1 MLLALDIGNTNIV
14 AGVWDGALWQT
25 WRLSTQRERTGDE
38 LAAFL
43 KSCFELSG
51 LYLAQIEG
59 AVISSVVPSLT
70 PSAQQMCRKYL
81 CVEPVTIS
89 SEINIGLANR
99 YDNPREVGADRLVNG
114 VAAWTKF
121 GCACVIADFG
131 TATTVDAVS
140 SRGEYLGGALAP
152 GVGISTNALFA
163 AAAKLPRVERLELL
177 QPPASVL
184 GRNTMHSIQSGILFG
199 YAGLVK
205 ELVGRCVAELQD
217 AGEERV
223 AAIATGGL
231 ASVIAPLVPQI
242 EHIEPNLTLDG
253 LRLIWERNRPEPQAE
268 PQHEEKP

>member
-38 LAAFL
+38 IAAFL
-43 KSCFELSG
+43 HAAFELHG
-51 LYLAQIEG
+51 LAFSQIEG

-70 PSAQQMCRKYL
+70 HPAQAMCRKYL
-81 CVEPVTIS
+81 HLEPVTIS
-89 SEINIGLANR
+89 SQIDIGLENL

-114 VAAWTKF
+114 VAAWKRF

-177 QPPASVL
+177 QPPDTVL

-205 ELVGRCVAELQD
+205 ELVGRCVAELHD

-223 AAIATGGL
+223 AAVATGGL

-242 EHIEPNLTLDG
+242 EHILPDLTLDG
-253 LRLIWERNRPEPQAE
+253 LRLIWERNRPQVLGEAP
-268 PQHEEKP
+268 

>member
-14 AGVWDGALWQT
+14 AGAWDGALWRT
-25 WRLSTQRERTGDE
+25 WRLSTQRERTSDE

-43 KSCFELSG
+43 KAAFELSG
-51 LYLAQIEG
+51 LGLSRIEG
-59 AVISSVVPSLT
+59 AIISSVVPSLT
-70 PSAQQMCRKYL
+70 PAAQEMCRKYL
-81 CVEPVTIS
+81 SVEPVTVG
-89 SEINIGLANR
+89 SEINIGLKNL

-114 VAAWTKF
+114 VAAWARF

-163 AAAKLPRVERLELL
+163 AAARLPRVERLELL
-177 QPPASVL
+177 RPPESVL
-184 GRNTMHSIQSGILFG
+184 GRNTLHSIQSGILFG

-205 ELVGRCVAELQD
+205 ELSARCVQELKE

-223 AAIATGGL
+223 VTIATGGL
-231 ASVIAPLVPQI
+231 APVIAPLVDIIQ
-242 EHIEPNLTLDG
+242 HIEPNLTLDG
-253 LRLIWERNRPEPQAE
+253 LRLIWERNKTDSPSA
-268 PQHEEKP
+268 